1 MDLSLGNIRKEPLAK
16 VLERGMENEWLG
28 PYRDECIIG
37 EHPEFIQFHNKA
49 VEDWFETSP
58 LLPVPFEHG
67 FGKNKPIR

>member
-1 MDLSLGNIRKEPLAK
+1 MK
-16 VLERGMENEWLG
+16 NEWLG

-49 VEDWFETSP
+49 VEDWFEKSP

-67 FGKNKPIR
+67 SAKIKRSLEVATIHRHDK